1 MTVHELMKILQ
12 NVDNDAEICVIG
24 ECSNPIDDYYGI
36 GDAYV
41 LRPCCSNNPS
51 RFYLVEG

>member
-36 GDAYV
+36 SDAYV
-41 LRPCCSNNPS
+41 LRPCCSDNPS